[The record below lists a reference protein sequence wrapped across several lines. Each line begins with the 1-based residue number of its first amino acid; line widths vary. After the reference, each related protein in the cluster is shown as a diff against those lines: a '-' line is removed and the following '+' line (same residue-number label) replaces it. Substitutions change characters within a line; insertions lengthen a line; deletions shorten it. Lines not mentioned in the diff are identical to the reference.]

1 MRSDNKHSRTGL
13 AFKQLGLRIRIRW
26 LWSDADP
33 NLEIIRT
40 RTRIRMLKESRIG
53 LNTQNLNSSK
63 FELSLQYLFPKV
75 IIKFFLFTV
84 RSGFFSS
91 DDPDPL
97 HPDL

>member
-63 FELSLQYLFPKV
+63 FELSLQYLYPKV
-75 IIKFFLFTV
+75 IIKLFFIHGPI
-84 RSGFFSS
+84 RFFFF
-91 DDPDPL
+91 
-97 HPDL
+97 